1 MKKLLNEDVI
11 KMQKLAGLKKEET
24 LETVKED
31 FIVWLNESYPLLKE
45 GTLNESLWEKAKYY
59 LSKLGRYKA
68 NGKIFGKDKVDQ
80 EAIKKIDDILAKE
93 GNDIIRKID
102 AGIKQYNSEFPN
114 NESARDFLKTCLE
127 IAKIYDSIVDA
138 TEKDPEDKEYMPVDA
153 ANVVIADLREYVKDI
168 LDRQVK
174 AAYSVT
180 NEAEREKIGDTD
192 NYSKGDAKKLLQ
204 RRKGEEK
211 FDSYRMKTL
220 RSWNLPLALF
230 GVGGALGGV
239 SWLLDLLKDKAD
251 LISVL
256 KGEGLTQTL
265 NRINAAKN
273 WGLPQLGPNATLDDV
288 KEHFT
293 KIGEGN
299 YKEGLDRLTADN
311 GMFKDPDQ
319 GRQALAALT
328 KADGSKTLGD
338 FFKGKFAGTGAS
350 PGDMLV
356 TRSLGK
362 ILLKKGATAAG
373 SWLGTVASGLGV
385 ALVAGSAVTAL
396 ARLKGRKSSRAA
408 TLNDLYQSL
417 KDVES
422 TKENPAIIDEPI
434 NTTEPTA
441 DKDKKPEVPTGVDG
455 KPLPSDVKTVKNDIE
470 QSTSVKTALGKIDTA
485 DDFRDLILQMS
496 QFVSANLRK
505 DKASLKSA
513 LFAIANML
521 KGKQKQAAKAAQTTV
536 QEDYSTFTP
545 DTNFSANAIEA
556 TKSLAQHLQ
565 NINDRREFA
574 DLIFSILPF
583 IDPNGKITQDRNKL
597 ANIIFAAASKIDKFV
612 ADRDKDPAKR
622 PGGLS

>member
-1 MKKLLNEDVI
+1 MKQLLNEDII
-11 KMQKLAGLKKEET
+11 KIQNLAGIKREET
-24 LETVKED
+24 LETVKAD

-68 NGKIFGKDKVDQ
+68 NGKIFGKGKVDQ

-93 GNDIIRKID
+93 GNDIIRKMVD
-102 AGIKQYNSEFPN
+102 GIKKYNPEFPN
-114 NESARDFLKTCLE
+114 NEEARTFLKTCLE
-127 IAKIYDSIVDA
+127 IAKVYDSIVDA

-153 ANVVIADLREYVKDI
+153 ANVIIADLREYVKDI

-180 NEAEREKIGDTD
+180 NEAEREKVGDTG
-192 NYSKGDAKKLLQ
+192 NYDKRAAKDLLK
-204 RRKGEEK
+204 RRKGEET

-220 RSWNLPLALF
+220 RSWNLPLAMF

-251 LISVL
+251 FMSVL
-256 KGEGLTQTL
+256 QEDGMTQTL
-265 NRINAAKN
+265 NRINDSKD
-273 WGLPQLGPNATLDDV
+273 WGLPQLSPNASLDDV
-288 KEHFT
+288 KEHIT
-293 KIGEGN
+293 KIGEGD
-299 YKEGLDRLTADN
+299 YKVGLDRLTADN

-319 GRQALAALT
+319 ARQALAAMT

-373 SWLGTVASGLGV
+373 SWLGTIASGLGI
-385 ALVAGSAVTAL
+385 ALVAGSAVTSL

-417 KDVES
+417 KDVKP
-422 TKENPAIIDEPI
+422 TKENPAIVDEPT
-434 NTTEPTA
+434 TTEPKTKPTA
-441 DKDKKPEVPTGVDG
+441 DKTASTGVDG
-455 KPLPSDVKTVKNDIE
+455 KPLPSDVNIVKKDIE
-470 QSTSVKTALGKIDTA
+470 HTTSVKTALSKIDSA
-485 DDFRDLILQMS
+485 DEFRDLILQMS
-496 QFVSANLRK
+496 QFVSANLKK

-521 KGKQKQAAKAAQTTV
+521 KGKQKQAAKAAV
-536 QEDYSTFTP
+536 QEDYSTFEKG
-545 DTNFSANAIEA
+545 DVANSADVIEA
-556 TKSLAQHLQ
+556 AKSLAQHLQ

-583 IDPNGKITQDRNKL
+583 IDPQGKITQDRSKL

-612 ADRDKDPAKR
+612 DDRDKDPAKKV
-622 PGGLS
+622 GGLS